1 MDGIEVQ
8 GEGRQAVESGKQ
20 IRRVWT
26 AEEKRR
32 IVRESQKPGA
42 MRREIAQRHG
52 VHVSVLNRWRTEQL
66 RDTAVSKKAKKTSSH
81 VRLLPVQVRK
91 SPPSRGSSR
100 PIPAAIVGTDIGIME
115 VGFPAGQ
122 RLTVRG
128 VVDGGLLRTVL
139 EELSR
144 C

>member
-8 GEGRQAVESGKQ
+8 GEGRQVAEPGKRT
-20 IRRVWT
+20 RRVWT

-32 IVRESQKPGA
+32 IVRESQRSGSV
-42 MRREIAQRHG
+42 RQEIAQRHG
-52 VHVSVLNRWRTEQL
+52 VNVSVLNRWRTEQL
-66 RDTAVSKKAKKTSSH
+66 RRAAGAKKTSNR

-100 PIPAAIVGTDIGIME
+100 PIPATIAGTEVGIME

-128 VVDGGLLRTVL
+128 VVDSGLLRTVL

>member
-8 GEGRQAVESGKQ
+8 GEGRQAAEPGKRA
-20 IRRVWT
+20 RRLWT

-32 IVRESQKPGA
+32 IVRESQRPGA
-42 MRREIAQRHG
+42 VRQEVAQRHG
-52 VHVSVLNRWRTEQL
+52 VHVSVLSRWRTEQL
-66 RDTAVSKKAKKTSSH
+66 SRASVSKKTVKA

-91 SPPSRGSSR
+91 SPPSRRLSR
-100 PIPAAIVGTDIGIME
+100 PIPATMAGTELGTLE

-128 VVDGGLLRTVL
+128 VVDGGLLRAVL

>member
-1 MDGIEVQ
+1 VDGIEAQ
-8 GEGRQAVESGKQ
+8 GEGQQTAALGKRT
-20 IRRVWT
+20 RRLWT

-32 IVRESQKPGA
+32 IVREAQRSGA
-42 MRREIAQRHG
+42 VRQEIARRHG

-66 RDTAVSKKAKKTSSH
+66 SKAMAAKKKTSR

-100 PIPAAIVGTDIGIME
+100 PIPAAIAGTDVGIME
-115 VGFPAGQ
+115 VRFSTGQ

>member
-1 MDGIEVQ
+1 MDGIEVHD
-8 GEGRQAVESGKQ
+8 EGRQAAEPSKRT
-20 IRRVWT
+20 RRLWT
-26 AEEKRR
+26 ADEKRR
-32 IVRESQKPGA
+32 IVREAQRPGA
-42 MRREIAQRHG
+42 VRQEVAQRHG

-66 RDTAVSKKAKKTSSH
+66 SRTAVAKKAVKPA
-81 VRLLPVQVRK
+81 RLLPVRVGK
-91 SPPSRGSSR
+91 SQPSRESSR
-100 PIPAAIVGTDIGIME
+100 LIPGSIAGTEVGVME
-115 VGFPAGQ
+115 VGFPTGE

>member
-1 MDGIEVQ
+1 MDGIEVE
-8 GEGRQAVESGKQ
+8 GEGLQAATPGKRT
-20 IRRVWT
+20 RRLWT

-32 IVRESQKPGA
+32 SVRESQRPVA
-42 MRREIAQRHG
+42 VRQQIAQRHG
-52 VHVSVLNRWRTEQL
+52 VNVSVLNRWRTEQL
-66 RDTAVSKKAKKTSSH
+66 SRAAVAKKTVKP

-91 SPPSRGSSR
+91 SQSSRGLTR
-100 PIPAAIVGTDIGIME
+100 PIPATIAGTDVGIME

-122 RLTVRG
+122 RLTVRC
-128 VVDGGLLRTVL
+128 VVDGVLLRTVL

>member
-8 GEGRQAVESGKQ
+8 GEMGRQAAEPGKRT
-20 IRRVWT
+20 RRLWT

-32 IVRESQKPGA
+32 IVREAQRPGA
-42 MRREIAQRHG
+42 VRQDVAQRYG
-52 VHVSVLNRWRTEQL
+52 VHVSVMNRWRTEQL
-66 RDTAVSKKAKKTSSH
+66 SKSAAKKTVRR
-81 VRLLPVQVRK
+81 VRLLPVQIPK
-91 SPPSRGSSR
+91 SRQSRVASR
-100 PIPAAIVGTDIGIME
+100 PIPTTIADAEVGIME

-128 VVDGGLLRTVL
+128 VVDFALLRTVL

>member
-1 MDGIEVQ
+1 MDGIEAQ
-8 GEGRQAVESGKQ
+8 GEGQQTAALGKRT
-20 IRRVWT
+20 RRLWT

-32 IVRESQKPGA
+32 IVREAQRSGA
-42 MRREIAQRHG
+42 VRQEIARRHG

-66 RDTAVSKKAKKTSSH
+66 SKAMAAKKKTSR

-100 PIPAAIVGTDIGIME
+100 PIPAAIAGTDVGIME
-115 VGFPAGQ
+115 VGFSTGQ

>member
-1 MDGIEVQ
+1 MDGIEVN
-8 GEGRQAVESGKQ
+8 GEGEQAAKPGKRTRRQ
-20 IRRVWT
+20 WT
-26 AEEKRR
+26 AEDKRR
-32 IVRESQKPGA
+32 IVREAQRPGA
-42 MRREIAQRHG
+42 VRQEVAQRHG
-52 VHVSVLNRWRTEQL
+52 VHASVLNRWRKEQL
-66 RDTAVSKKAKKTSSH
+66 SKAPIAKKTVST
-81 VRLLPVQVRK
+81 VRMLPVRVGK
-91 SPPSRGSSR
+91 SRSSRRASR
-100 PIPAAIVGTDIGIME
+100 PIAATITGTEVGSME

>member
-8 GEGRQAVESGKQ
+8 GEGRQAIESDKR

-26 AEEKRR
+26 AEEKRL
-32 IVRESQKPGA
+32 IVRESQRPGA
-42 MRREIAQRHG
+42 VRRQIAQRHG
-52 VHVSVLNRWRTEQL
+52 VHLSVVNRWRTEQL
-66 RDTAVSKKAKKTSSH
+66 RGAAVAKKTSSR
-81 VRLLPVQVRK
+81 VRLLPVQVGK
-91 SPPSRGSSR
+91 SPPSRSSSR
-100 PIPAAIVGTDIGIME
+100 PIRAAIAGTDVGIME
-115 VGFPAGQ
+115 VGFPAGT

>member
-8 GEGRQAVESGKQ
+8 GEGRQTAAPGKRT
-20 IRRVWT
+20 RRLWT

-32 IVRESQKPGA
+32 IVREAQRSGA
-42 MRREIAQRHG
+42 VRQEIAHRHG

-66 RDTAVSKKAKKTSSH
+66 SKAMAAKKKTGR

-100 PIPAAIVGTDIGIME
+100 PIPAAISGTDVGIME

-128 VVDGGLLRTVL
+128 VVDGGLLRIVL

>member
-8 GEGRQAVESGKQ
+8 GEGRQAAEPGKRT
-20 IRRVWT
+20 RRLWT

-32 IVRESQKPGA
+32 IVREAQRPGA
-42 MRREIAQRHG
+42 VRQDVAQRHG
-52 VHVSVLNRWRTEQL
+52 VHVSVLNRWRAEQL
-66 RDTAVSKKAKKTSSH
+66 SRTAVAKKAVSR

-91 SPPSRGSSR
+91 SQRSRGASR
-100 PIPAAIVGTDIGIME
+100 PIPTMIAGTEIGVME

>member
-8 GEGRQAVESGKQ
+8 AEGRQAAEAGKRV
-20 IRRVWT
+20 RRLWT
-26 AEEKRR
+26 SEEKRR
-32 IVRESQKPGA
+32 IVREAQRPGA
-42 MRREIAQRHG
+42 VRQEVAQRHG
-52 VHVSVLNRWRTEQL
+52 VHVSVLNRWRTEKL
-66 RDTAVSKKAKKTSSH
+66 SRASVAKKAVKP
-81 VRLLPVQVRK
+81 VRLLSVQVRK
-91 SPPSRGSSR
+91 SKPSRGSSR
-100 PIPAAIVGTDIGIME
+100 AMSAAIAGTEVGIME

-128 VVDGGLLRTVL
+128 VVNGGLLRTVL